1 MAQRANVFIGSSSE
15 GLAVAKAVQR
25 ELSAAADVTVWTQG
39 VFQPGFGY
47 LESLVKALDAADFA
61 VLVLTPD
68 DQTDSRGDVSASPR
82 DNVVFELGL
91 FIGRL
96 GRERSFFVYDQGS
109 PPKIPSDLLGI
120 AAATY
125 RCRADGNLQAALGPA
140 CTQIESLV
148 ARLGART
155 KLLKFSDS
163 EMTAPITGPQLT
175 GQWAGFDPE
184 GPDPNQQLSTLTIEQ
199 HGVFVRAVVSRKSSH
214 GGMRTFEYEGK
225 FTSGQLV
232 LFYEDTSGR
241 GYIVGTVVL
250 HLSADLKALRGRTTY
265 FSHDDTGVV
274 SYLREYRRT

>member
-1 MAQRANVFIGSSSE
+1 MAQRVSVFIGSSSE
-15 GLAVAKAVQR
+15 GLAIAKAVQR
-25 ELSAAADVTVWTQG
+25 ELTAAADVTVWTQG

-68 DQTDSRGDVSASPR
+68 DHTESRGDVSASPR

-96 GRERSFFVYDQGS
+96 GRERSFFLYDHVS

-125 RCRADGNLQAALGPA
+125 TARADGNLQAALGPA
-140 CTQIESLV
+140 CIQIESLV
-148 ARLGART
+148 NRLGART

-163 EMTAPITGPQLT
+163 EMSAPINGPALD

-184 GPDPNQQLSTLTIEQ
+184 GPDPNQQLSTLSIEQ
-199 HGVFVRAVVSRKSSH
+199 HGVFVRAVVSRKSST

-250 HLSADLKALRGRTTY
+250 HLSADLKTLRGRTTY
-265 FSHDDTGVV
+265 FSHDESRVV
-274 SYLREYRRT
+274 SYLREYRKA